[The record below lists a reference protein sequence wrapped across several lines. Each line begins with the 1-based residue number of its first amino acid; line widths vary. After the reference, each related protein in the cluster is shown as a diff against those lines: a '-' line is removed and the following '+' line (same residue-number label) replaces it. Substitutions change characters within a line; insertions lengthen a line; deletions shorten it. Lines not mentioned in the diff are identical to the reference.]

1 MELLLIIKILQ
12 YILNKII
19 IILKIYKII
28 KLSYSKGL

>member
-19 IILKIYKII
+19 IILKIYKNYKI
-28 KLSYSKGL
+28 KL